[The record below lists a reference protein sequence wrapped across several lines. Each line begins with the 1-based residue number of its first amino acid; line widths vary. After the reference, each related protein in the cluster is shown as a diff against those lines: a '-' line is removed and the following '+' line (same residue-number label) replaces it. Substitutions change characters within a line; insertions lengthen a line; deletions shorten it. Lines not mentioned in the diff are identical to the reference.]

1 MRFCDATKI
10 DRACHSDRHGH
21 LICNTLA
28 LTSTL
33 LPIDVTTDVDKIMPT
48 SMSKSLT
55 IQDLTS
61 VLTGRPIQVQ
71 ITELGVDSIATLKS
85 DPSWDESV
93 EDKVALSMSKQSL
106 NSSKEEFAK
115 RKSTE
120 TFNVGNLEVEDDAVA
135 VYTPRDGKGNQ

>member
-1 MRFCDATKI
+1 MRMRFCDATKI
-10 DRACHSDRHGH
+10 DRACHSDRHSH

-33 LPIDVTTDVDKIMPT
+33 LPIDVTTGTLDQYPLVNGLLKMMNKLFQTDVDKIMPT

-55 IQDLTS
+55 IKDLTS

-115 RKSTE
+115 RK
-120 TFNVGNLEVEDDAVA
+120 
-135 VYTPRDGKGNQ
+135 